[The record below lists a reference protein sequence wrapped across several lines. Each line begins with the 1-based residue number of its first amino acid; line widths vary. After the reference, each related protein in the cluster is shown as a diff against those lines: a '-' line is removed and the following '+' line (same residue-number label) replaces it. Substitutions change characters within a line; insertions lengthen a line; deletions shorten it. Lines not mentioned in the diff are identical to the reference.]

1 MAIRQL
7 HYCTQ
12 CGTPLTGEV
21 NYCPSCG
28 HRLRP
33 APTVIPRRPPLR
45 PPLRPPFR
53 PPLRPPLRV
62 ASPPSPGQLQAKA
75 PIERRLAAAVVDLL
89 LAGVA
94 ALVAWALG
102 AELSVILTAGAH
114 HGSALAWSLV
124 VAVLAGYQP
133 LFWARSGRT
142 PGMQLLGLRVLAADG
157 TAAGA
162 GRALARTGA
171 MVLSALPLGFGF
183 AGAWRDPSGRTWHDR
198 LSGTRVVGP
207 PRL

>member
-12 CGTPLTGEV
+12 CGIPLVGEV

-28 HRLRP
+28 HRLHP
-33 APTVIPRRPPLR
+33 APSVVPRRPPLR
-45 PPLRPPFR
+45 
-53 PPLRPPLRV
+53 V
-62 ASPPSPGQLQAKA
+62 ATVQSPGQPNSPA

-102 AELSVILTAGAH
+102 AEISVILTAGAH
-114 HGSALAWSLV
+114 HGSLLAWSLAV
-124 VAVLAGYQP
+124 LVLAGYQP

-142 PGMQLLGLRVLAADG
+142 PGMQLLGLRLLAEDG
-157 TAAGA
+157 TPAGT
-162 GRALARTGA
+162 GRALARTVA
-171 MVLSALPLGFGF
+171 MVLSALPLGIGF
-183 AGAWRDPSGRTWHDR
+183 AGAWRDPSGLTWHDR
-198 LSGTRVVGP
+198 LAGTRVVGP
-207 PRL
+207 PRPD